1 MSAEQVNRVSGK
13 LLGVFAL
20 IAFLAVLSG
29 YFQPPQADEGTAAH
43 IFQLAIVAAAAAVF
57 AFLVTA
63 DWSQPRRSARP
74 LIFPAASLAVTFAAL
89 YYLEHYR

>member
-1 MSAEQVNRVSGK
+1 MSAQQTNRISGRF
-13 LLGVFAL
+13 LIVFSL

-29 YFQPPQADEGTAAH
+29 YFQPVQADEGTAAH
-43 IFQLAIVAAAAAVF
+43 IFQLAIVAAAATVLI
-57 AFLVTA
+57 FLVTA

-74 LIFPAASLAVTFAAL
+74 LILPAASLIVTFAML